1 MLIWTLDVTSRSTEM
16 PLCHMYGRL
25 PHPVTQ
31 FGSGVL
37 VTTSPPKFAFAI
49 GPHSPLRVVCLR
61 LQSGKKLPLL
71 SVQERVVLLTDALA
85 GSKKFAIPVVLEST

>member
-1 MLIWTLDVTSRSTEM
+1 MLIWSLDVSSRSTET

-31 FGSGVL
+31 CGSGVL
-37 VTTSPPKFAFAI
+37 VTPSPPKFAFAI
-49 GPHSPLRVVCLR
+49 APHSPLSVVSLR

-71 SVQERVVLLTDALA
+71 SAQERVGLFSDALA
-85 GSKKFAIPVVLEST
+85 GSKNFAIPVVLEST

>member
-1 MLIWTLDVTSRSTEM
+1 MLIWTLDVTSRSTET

-49 GPHSPLRVVCLR
+49 APHSPLSVVSLR

-71 SVQERVVLLTDALA
+71 SAQERVVLFTDALA